1 MRLAQHLGFDGW
13 FVNIEHTLD
22 RQDMQ
27 PLLLAEFVGQL
38 TEAVHAAIPHGQVI
52 W

>member
-1 MRLAQHLGFDGW
+1 VRLAQHLGFDGW